1 MAEMIIDEMNGLDRN
16 SLMKKLLAELPEIG
30 EEAGLSSGEIGWR
43 AGMPGDRMHQLAEG
57 RRTMRWSEYM
67 SILFVLWSDDK
78 GRVVLDR
85 KGLFPVALRNA
96 MSVNRNDHVD
106 RSDNVVKYKTHH
118 NNSFQNKI

>member
-1 MAEMIIDEMNGLDRN
+1 MAEMIIDEMNGLDRV

-78 GRVVLDR
+78 GRLVLG
-85 KGLFPVALRNA
+85 KGLFPAALRNA
-96 MSVNRNDHVD
+96 MSANRNDHAD
-106 RSDNVVKYKTHH
+106 RGDNVVKYK
-118 NNSFQNKI
+118 SQQ